1 MKKLTRERLTKKKV
15 EEAIRASHGV
25 LAVAARALGVTRQGL
40 YAAIQRHGLDGLL
53 REVRE
58 EFLDDVE
65 SRLIQA
71 ALQGKPWAV
80 MFVLKTIGKERGYT
94 ERVEQVSL
102 EGVELKVVDG

>member
-1 MKKLTRERLTKKKV
+1 MGKLTKKRV

-25 LAVAARALGVTRQGL
+25 LTVAARALGVSRQGL
-40 YAAIQRHGLDGLL
+40 YFAIQRHGLESLL

-58 EFLDDVE
+58 EFLDEVE

-80 MFVLKTIGKERGYT
+80 MFVLKTVGKERGYT

-102 EGVELKVVDG
+102 EGVEFKVVDG